1 MVPSLVPNLPL
12 NVGAGGAPSLCVLG
26 VFYYNGSMH
35 GAIAHHQAERL
46 RDQLIELAGMHDAG
60 KTSPAFRAFFRVVDV
75 LESSPDAVILPADE
89 LLSTQEVAELLGV
102 SRMTVVRL
110 VEKGELVAEGGGTH
124 RRIAASELARYRTA
138 TAASRRSALEAL
150 ARDIGVDTPPDQIV
164 RTR

>member
-1 MVPSLVPNLPL
+1 
-12 NVGAGGAPSLCVLG
+12 LG

-138 TAASRRSALEAL
+138 TAARRRSALEAL